1 MDRIYLS
8 GIKVYGHHGWSQ
20 EEREVGQALEVD
32 LELAADLRAS
42 GLSDRLED
50 TVDYGQA
57 YEIVRHS
64 LAEGKHRL
72 LEHLAEDIARRI
84 LQETPTP
91 EVTVRVSK
99 LNPPVGG
106 VCERAAVEIRRSR
119 EDVRA

>member
-32 LELAADLRAS
+32 LELSADLRAS

-50 TVDYGQA
+50 TLDYGQA

-91 EVTVRVSK
+91 EVMVRVSK

-119 EDVRA
+119 EDVLA